1 MTSMSHPESITVK
14 EVCDLAED
22 WFHGVASGEAV
33 SSIARLFRYPDT
45 RIHTPDGQ
53 AFSLEDHRLLHTK
66 WTAEKHRLGD
76 FRLTSISDE
85 PPRVRAV
92 GTVYWEARYSE
103 APSSGPSL
111 IKAVVGEDWII
122 ERRPDGRLCFALYG
136 NSFFHLLPESA
147 QVQL

>member
-1 MTSMSHPESITVK
+1 MSHPESITVK

-33 SSIARLFRYPDT
+33 SSIARLFRYPDA